1 MKKQLTWIFCCLAFL
16 CFVMSSQNVVKAD
29 TDEGE
34 IVRGPACPIDQFY
47 SAQSTSYEDPVSVKT
62 YKATNNTGTTQLM
75 TVSCTREIY
84 FEGSISGTADANM
97 IFTSI
102 GVRAETR
109 FGSSYTDSFSVDTY
123 VPAHQTYYCDI
134 GSLSTSTNG
143 SIVTV
148 ESDCHRSYRS
158 VYANFTTGQYVE
170 WHK

>member
-1 MKKQLTWIFCCLAFL
+1 MKKQLTWILCCIAFI
-16 CFVMSSQNVVKAD
+16 CFILTSQNVAEAD
-29 TDEGE
+29 TEE
-34 IVRGPACPIDQFY
+34 RIILRGPACPIDQYY
-47 SAQSTSYEDPVSVKT
+47 SARSTSYEDPVSVKT

-75 TVSCTREIY
+75 EVSCTREIY

-97 IFTSI
+97 IFASI

-109 FGSSYTDSFSVDTY
+109 FGSSYTDSFSVKTN